1 MSKRVI
7 GGTLYQ
13 PLILYVSYQPLYKYN
28 FKFSEISQFFSPS
41 HQIKYMYTCTQQD
54 FTAVQSVYLIPPPQK
69 FVITGTHNDKNVR
82 SSPASVPDAGSSS
95 PAWHTSSCT

>member
-1 MSKRVI
+1 M
-7 GGTLYQ
+7 
-13 PLILYVSYQPLYKYN
+13 
-28 FKFSEISQFFSPS
+28 
-41 HQIKYMYTCTQQD
+41 QQD

-69 FVITGTHNDKNVR
+69 FVITDTHNDKNVR